1 VANLRKALVFS
12 SIARYAAF
20 IIAFLATMITGRLLS
35 PADFGIS
42 ILGVSIL
49 GIAEAIREAASVTYL
64 VQEHELT
71 TDKIRTVFTISLL
84 MTIVL
89 TIVMLALSRFL
100 TQFYGLPGLAQ
111 YIRVIALSY
120 AVAPFAQPIYALFAR
135 NLQFG
140 TTGVLDVITT
150 LLKAGLSVGL
160 VLAGFGLMALAWA
173 AVISSV
179 AWTLMGFYL
188 KRDFSVYRP
197 TLVEWRSVLAFGF
210 YGSATSIV
218 NRLTNSVF
226 YLIIGWVLDPRTVG
240 LCERAILLAEF
251 PNRVIL
257 AGVSA
262 VALPAFSDHVRQ
274 GGDLR
279 NAHLN
284 SLRDVTAILWPA
296 LVFLCLFAEPVV
308 FLAFG
313 PQWRDGAHAM
323 RLFSVAFMFY
333 FPVSLTNPILIAA
346 GGVRQTVILAITQMA
361 LVLGIVSLTAPHGLE
376 AIAYGTILSMTLT
389 GLASLWLV
397 QSLIPFQWTQLARSL
412 GKSALLALCS
422 NIGPCLLLINADSTG
437 ARAAVEIVLSGAVLG
452 ALGWLAGLWV
462 TAHPLFA
469 QLRHAGEAVAGR
481 LAKGRA
487 ARRLQ
492 LRLTE

>member
-1 VANLRKALVFS
+1 
-12 SIARYAAF
+12 
-20 IIAFLATMITGRLLS
+20 
-35 PADFGIS
+35 
-42 ILGVSIL
+42 
-49 GIAEAIREAASVTYL
+49 
-64 VQEHELT
+64 
-71 TDKIRTVFTISLL
+71 
-84 MTIVL
+84 
-89 TIVMLALSRFL
+89 
-100 TQFYGLPGLAQ
+100 
-111 YIRVIALSY
+111 
-120 AVAPFAQPIYALFAR
+120 
-135 NLQFG
+135 
-140 TTGVLDVITT
+140 
-150 LLKAGLSVGL
+150 
-160 VLAGFGLMALAWA
+160 
-173 AVISSV
+173 
-179 AWTLMGFYL
+179 MGFYL

-279 NAHLN
+279 SAHLN

-481 LAKGRA
+481 LTKGRA